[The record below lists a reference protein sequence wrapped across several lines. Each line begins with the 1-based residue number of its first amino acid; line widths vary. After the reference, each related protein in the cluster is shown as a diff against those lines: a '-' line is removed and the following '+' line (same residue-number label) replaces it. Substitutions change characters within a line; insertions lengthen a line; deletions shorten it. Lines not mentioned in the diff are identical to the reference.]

1 MPALAGLRHQLRS
14 KRQEV
19 QNKGADGK
27 KSDATSATPAS
38 ALERIAQRAQQVQ
51 VSPER
56 NDEDELEPEEE
67 IYQWRP
73 MQPIEVAVKV
83 KSRQRN

>member
-1 MPALAGLRHQLRS
+1 M
-14 KRQEV
+14 E
-19 QNKGADGK
+19 

-38 ALERIAQRAQQVQ
+38 ALERIAKRAQQVQ

-56 NDEDELEPEEE
+56 NDKDELEPEEE
-67 IYQWRP
+67 IHQWRP